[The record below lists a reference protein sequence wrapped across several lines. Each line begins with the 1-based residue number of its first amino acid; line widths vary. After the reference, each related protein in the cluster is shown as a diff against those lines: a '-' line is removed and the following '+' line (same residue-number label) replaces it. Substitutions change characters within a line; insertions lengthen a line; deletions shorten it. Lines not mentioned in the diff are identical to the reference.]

1 MILLMLTS
9 CSYNARVLESAYM
22 KLPENVEP
30 FNQKIFIDKFRGGR
44 KPLSDAEKMW
54 AVDSSIDLM
63 MARISLIRSINATR
77 LFEIADIGDCDY
89 KLTANV
95 ITNEW
100 QGAFNVNSI
109 FKVQYQLIDNK
120 TDGVVWEEIIIT
132 KDKKTTEDAFVG
144 ANRMQ
149 LLFEA
154 TYKKNNQQV
163 IEKLAGLNL
172 PKE

>member
-1 MILLMLTS
+1 
-9 CSYNARVLESAYM
+9 
-22 KLPENVEP
+22 
-30 FNQKIFIDKFRGGR
+30 
-44 KPLSDAEKMW
+44 
-54 AVDSSIDLM
+54 
-63 MARISLIRSINATR
+63 
-77 LFEIADIGDCDY
+77 
-89 KLTANV
+89 
-95 ITNEW
+95 
-100 QGAFNVNSI
+100 
-109 FKVQYQLIDNK
+109 VQYQLIDNK